1 MGEKVSPG
9 TRENMVLIFDGDCAF
24 CSLWVERLRAILPTF
39 PPSTPWQWVNLDDYA
54 LTRDDVD
61 KAAWFVTPTRQFAGH
76 LAFSAILRSQPAIG
90 LRFLGTLIATEP
102 FSSVSALA
110 YRFIARYR
118 HRLPGGTPA
127 CAVRRPE

>member
-1 MGEKVSPG
+1 MAATGSSLTP
-9 TRENMVLIFDGDCAF
+9 ENRVLIFDGDCAF
-24 CSLWVERLRAILPTF
+24 CSLWVERLRAILPEF
-39 PPSTPWQWVNLDDYA
+39 PTSTPWQWIDLDDYA
-54 LTRDDVD
+54 LIRDDVE

-76 LAFSAILRSQPAIG
+76 LAFSALLRSQPTIG
-90 LRFLGTLIATEP
+90 WRFLGHLIATEP
-102 FSSVSALA
+102 FSSLSALA